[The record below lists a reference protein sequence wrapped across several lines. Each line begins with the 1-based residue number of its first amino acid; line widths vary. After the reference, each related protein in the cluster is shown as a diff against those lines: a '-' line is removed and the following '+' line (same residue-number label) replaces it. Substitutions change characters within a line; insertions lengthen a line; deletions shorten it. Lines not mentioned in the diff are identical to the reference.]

1 MQVKDMTT
9 TEYNEMDSK
18 KESESTSKEHVV
30 DGTMLD
36 LDQFQS
42 LNLLG
47 LDIEI
52 EFSDSKKEVLKNV
65 QIRSVEKS
73 IKGSSDSI
81 KKVITFEAR
90 DIEK

>member
-1 MQVKDMTT
+1 MTT
-9 TEYNEMDSK
+9 TEYNTM
-18 KESESTSKEHVV
+18 ESENKNESINEEKSSN
-30 DGTMLD
+30 GIMLD
-36 LDQFQS
+36 LDQFQA

-65 QIRSVEKS
+65 QIRSIEKS